1 MVLKKI
7 AITIALAAS
16 FLVAQP
22 APAQERPQGP
32 PSGSVSF
39 RQLQV
44 AYIGSGA
51 VGDGTLKFDG
61 KTYPI
66 TVGGLGVGGLGV
78 SELKASGAVYGLKQ
92 REDFAGAYV
101 QLRKGWALGGQG
113 KGTLWLQ
120 NDKGVTMQLK
130 VQRRGLQLSLGA
142 DGVIIAFK

>member
-1 MVLKKI
+1 MIFRK
-7 AITIALAAS
+7 IALALAICS
-16 FLVAQP
+16 LTVGSAL
-22 APAQERPQGP
+22 AQERPQGA

-39 RQLQV
+39 KQIQV
-44 AYIGSGA
+44 AYIGSGSA
-51 VGDGTLKFDG
+51 GEGTLKFG
-61 KTYPI
+61 GREYPI
-66 TVGGLGVGGLGV
+66 TVGGLGIGGLGV

-120 NDKGVTMQLK
+120 NDKGVTMKLK

-142 DGVIIAFK
+142 DGVIIGFK